1 MGQRSLRVWPATAT
15 VPAAR
20 AQGTMALLA
29 HGAPGWSVQRCST
42 VVTLAPIRAPSN
54 EVDSLGGHLA
64 HNALRRTNGEH
75 VKES

>member
-1 MGQRSLRVWPATAT
+1 
-15 VPAAR
+15 
-20 AQGTMALLA
+20 MALLA